1 MVQED
6 PISSKTFTFAA
17 ENFLPVSESF
27 SHDSET
33 LIILWLNAFLL
44 SHHN

>member
-1 MVQED
+1 MKNTVFLKVAMVQED

-33 LIILWLNAFLL
+33 LIIL
-44 SHHN
+44 